1 MERSR
6 KRLVPFAMPKPPVS
20 RDDDEE
26 EEEDQ
31 EDPEEEEEYIERTHT
46 KKRQRPAPRK
56 ASKRQRRNTKVEV
69 NDDDDDISSDVT
81 AMILAPRSKKRKA
94 QGNVLN
100 IESGVETMLASIIAK
115 SSSERRSV
123 GSKGTRTRTR
133 TKADNND
140 DNDDEEEEQ
149 EDKQVQSDKDEE
161 EEEEEDDDYNGT
173 NVLFGV
179 GSDMEDN
186 DDNVVG
192 SKDVGDAKDKEGA
205 ADDAPIVKDDNDVDR
220 EISRILTDT
229 RSFAVNYGVDV
240 DNKKEAVRFNRMV
253 TRSGMLP
260 SFNALPHQR
269 FGIQWA
275 TLREGQKLEDR
286 QRKSGGMVADAMGLG
301 KTLLMITLA
310 IVGDGVDRTVGV
322 PVVPAPNLIV
332 TQPLLLDQWREEIR
346 KNVSPSKASTLV
358 YHGVVKAQ
366 VDAKWGDDVRGRD
379 AWLAANYNFVVTTYQ
394 TVTSCFVNMAGG
406 STKAQSPKVS
416 PITGAPLADV
426 PAGAADKGLLHN
438 TLWRRI
444 ILDEAHTIRNNATQA
459 YKAVVA
465 LLSKR
470 RWAVTGT
477 PFNNKIEDMRSL
489 AVFIGCEP
497 YNDPKWWKTA
507 NEASRRHWR
516 AVYMLRRDKTAIES
530 SLPPR
535 HDSTVYVRLTPDE
548 QVFYDRLSDDAIREH
563 NKMAEDADK
572 PAEVRS
578 ERYRA
583 LLARLLLLRQ
593 ACNDWRP
600 VYGLHATSPMAHKS
614 WKPPCPFSAIDCC
627 VCGTNVIEAQA
638 NNNNNNKKPKDL
650 FDYAKTLYEDEEE
663 KSIVDLDNPSGA
675 AAGLGSKTKKTLSK
689 AEKQAQRAKTQEI
702 KMARLKEIAGKLCAL
717 PCRHLACL
725 ACAKGGDPTSTKAKT
740 PAPTGNR
747 RQRHKARC
755 AFCQAKPED
764 FAVVSQNAT
773 SKAIARGLDRHSS
786 KTRAIATIVQDFLAY
801 SPRNKIIIFSQW
813 TSYLDVLEDA
823 IVATVGSNCY
833 ERIDGSTPL
842 PDRTKILATMAQNPG
857 KRVLILSTMACAVG
871 LNLVF
876 AKGAIFA
883 DEWFNPSV
891 GEQAEDRIHRIGQK
905 EEVFVFH
912 MVARSSDGHPLI
924 EETLIGQARD
934 IKKRAARC
942 ALGGVIDAIDANH
955 RRTMR
960 GQSGADGGHETG
972 GGLTADAMNQV
983 FADIARQRK
992 RGAAAS

>member
-1 MERSR
+1 
-6 KRLVPFAMPKPPVS
+6 MPKPPVS
-20 RDDDEE
+20 RDDDDDE

-56 ASKRQRRNTKVEV
+56 TSKRQRRNTKVEV
-69 NDDDDDISSDVT
+69 NVVDDDDDDDDISSDVT

-100 IESGVETMLASIIAK
+100 IESGVEIMLASIIAK

-123 GSKGTRTRTR
+123 GSKGTK
-133 TKADNND
+133 TKTNADNND

-149 EDKQVQSDKDEE
+149 EDKRGQSDKDEE
-161 EEEEEDDDYNGT
+161 EEDDDDDYNGT

-179 GSDMEDN
+179 GSDAED

-332 TQPLLLDQWREEIR
+332 TQPLLLDQWKEEIR

-593 ACNDWRP
+593 ACNDWRA

-627 VCGTNVIEAQA
+627 VCGANVIEAI
-638 NNNNNNKKPKDL
+638 NNNKTGANKGDTEDPDSPTGIEGDL
-650 FDYAKTLYEDEEE
+650 MGLVANKTD
-663 KSIVDLDNPSGA
+663 P
-675 AAGLGSKTKKTLSK
+675 KKTLSK
-689 AEKQAQRAKTQEI
+689 AEKQAQRAKSQEV
-702 KMARLKEIAGKLCAL
+702 KMARLKEIARKLCAL
-717 PCRHLACL
+717 PCRHLACM
-725 ACAKGGDPTSTKAKT
+725 ACAKGGAPTSTKAKT
-740 PAPTGNR
+740 PAPIGNR

-755 AFCQAKPED
+755 AFCQAKPEG
-764 FAVVSQNAT
+764 FTVASQNVA
-773 SKAIARGLDRHSS
+773 SKAVATRGLDRHSS

-960 GQSGADGGHETG
+960 GQSGGGGGHETG